1 MRTFVIWHP
10 SQSVADRSALPA
22 SAGSVFS
29 RSRFG
34 VDPDA
39 LSGAADDPLNMPEPS
54 RTELGHSAVV
64 EYAVAWTDEN
74 HRRHLGRARVDGDE
88 LVLEG
93 TPPGGLRRTLRMSAD
108 KITGVGL
115 NRWRPS
121 PAVAVGGP
129 DGEVV
134 VELLLGGWGAAH
146 QLQNAIAAARES
158 VRPADGA
165 NRPELNDRVAIL
177 AEIRPGKRADLERA
191 LAHDHPLGLGGES
204 FEHPEVFLGD
214 TEVIFVFT
222 GPGAASQLRE
232 IAQTP
237 EHFRQATR
245 MTEILTAPRLLQ

>member
-1 MRTFVIWHP
+1 M
-10 SQSVADRSALPA
+10 SEQ
-22 SAGSVFS
+22 
-29 RSRFG
+29 
-34 VDPDA
+34 
-39 LSGAADDPLNMPEPS
+39 S
-54 RTELGHSAVV
+54 RTHLEGSAFV

-88 LVLEG
+88 FVLEG
-93 TPPGGLRRTLRMSAD
+93 TPPGGLRRTLVMSAD

-146 QLQNAIAAARES
+146 QLQNAIAAARED
-158 VRPADGA
+158 VRPVAGA
-165 NRPELNDRVAIL
+165 NGPEINDRVAIL

-191 LAHDHPLGLGGES
+191 LAHDHRLGLPGES

-222 GPGAASQLRE
+222 GPGAASRLRE
-232 IAQTP
+232 IAETP

>member
-1 MRTFVIWHP
+1 M
-10 SQSVADRSALPA
+10 SEQ
-22 SAGSVFS
+22 
-29 RSRFG
+29 
-34 VDPDA
+34 
-39 LSGAADDPLNMPEPS
+39 S
-54 RTELGHSAVV
+54 RTHLESSAFV

-88 LVLEG
+88 FVLEG
-93 TPPGGLRRTLRMSAD
+93 TPPGGLRRTLVMSAE

-146 QLQNAIAAARES
+146 QLQNAIAAARED
-158 VRPADGA
+158 VRPVAGT
-165 NRPELNDRVAIL
+165 NGPEINDRVAIL

-191 LAHDHPLGLGGES
+191 LAHDHRLGLPGES

-222 GPGAASQLRE
+222 GPGAASRLRE
-232 IAQTP
+232 IAETP

-245 MTEILTAPRLLQ
+245 MTEILAAPRLLQ

>member
-1 MRTFVIWHP
+1 MAE
-10 SQSVADRSALPA
+10 QSRQQMDHHTAL
-22 SAGSVFS
+22 
-29 RSRFG
+29 
-34 VDPDA
+34 
-39 LSGAADDPLNMPEPS
+39 
-54 RTELGHSAVV
+54 V

-74 HRRHLGRARVDGDE
+74 HKRHLGRARVDSHD

-93 TPPGGLRRTLRMSAD
+93 TPPGGLRRTLRIPAD
-108 KITGVGL
+108 QITGVAL

-129 DGEVV
+129 DGEIV

-146 QLQNAIAAARES
+146 QLQNAIAAEREKG
-158 VRPADGA
+158 RPLAESNG
-165 NRPELNDRVAIL
+165 PGINDRVAIL

-191 LAHDHPLGLGGES
+191 LEHDHPLGLPGES

-232 IAQTP
+232 IAETP

>member
-1 MRTFVIWHP
+1 M
-10 SQSVADRSALPA
+10 SEQ
-22 SAGSVFS
+22 
-29 RSRFG
+29 
-34 VDPDA
+34 
-39 LSGAADDPLNMPEPS
+39 S
-54 RTELGHSAVV
+54 RTHLESSAFV

-88 LVLEG
+88 FVLEG
-93 TPPGGLRRTLRMSAD
+93 TPPGGLRRTLVMSAE

-146 QLQNAIAAARES
+146 QLQNAIAAARED
-158 VRPADGA
+158 VRPVAGA
-165 NRPELNDRVAIL
+165 NGPEINDRVAIL
-177 AEIRPGKRADLERA
+177 AEIRPGKRADIERA
-191 LAHDHPLGLGGES
+191 LAHDHRLGLPGES

-222 GPGAASQLRE
+222 GPGAASRLRE
-232 IAQTP
+232 IAETP

-245 MTEILTAPRLLQ
+245 MTEILAAPRLLQ

>member
-1 MRTFVIWHP
+1 MAEHSMKP
-10 SQSVADRSALPA
+10 
-22 SAGSVFS
+22 
-29 RSRFG
+29 
-34 VDPDA
+34 
-39 LSGAADDPLNMPEPS
+39 
-54 RTELGHSAVV
+54 LGHTAVV

-74 HRRHLGRARVDGDE
+74 HRRHLGRARVDGHDF
-88 LVLEG
+88 VLEG
-93 TPPGGLRRTLRMSAD
+93 TPPGGLRRTLRMPAD
-108 KITGVGL
+108 QITGVGL

-146 QLQNAIAAARES
+146 QLQNAIAS
-158 VRPADGA
+158 VREDVRPLDGA
-165 NRPELNDRVAIL
+165 QGPVINDRVAIL

-191 LAHDHPLGLGGES
+191 LAHDHPLGLPGES

-232 IAQTP
+232 IAESP
-237 EHFRQATR
+237 EHFPQATR

>member
-1 MRTFVIWHP
+1 MAEH
-10 SQSVADRSALPA
+10 
-22 SAGSVFS
+22 S
-29 RSRFG
+29 RQ
-34 VDPDA
+34 P
-39 LSGAADDPLNMPEPS
+39 
-54 RTELGHSAVV
+54 LGHTAVV

-74 HRRHLGRARVDGDE
+74 HRRHLGRARVDGHD

-93 TPPGGLRRTLRMSAD
+93 TPPGGLRRTLRMPAD
-108 KITGVGL
+108 QITGVGL

-146 QLQNAIAAARES
+146 QLQNAIASARED
-158 VRPADGA
+158 VRPPDGA
-165 NRPELNDRVAIL
+165 AGPVINDRVAIL

-191 LAHDHPLGLGGES
+191 LAHDHPLGLPGKS

-232 IAQTP
+232 MAESP
-237 EHFRQATR
+237 EHFPQATR

>member
-1 MRTFVIWHP
+1 M
-10 SQSVADRSALPA
+10 SEQ
-22 SAGSVFS
+22 
-29 RSRFG
+29 
-34 VDPDA
+34 
-39 LSGAADDPLNMPEPS
+39 S
-54 RTELGHSAVV
+54 RTHLESSAFV

-88 LVLEG
+88 FVLEG
-93 TPPGGLRRTLRMSAD
+93 TPPGGLRRTLVMSAE

-146 QLQNAIAAARES
+146 QLQNAIAAARED
-158 VRPADGA
+158 VRPVAGA
-165 NRPELNDRVAIL
+165 NGPAINDRVAIL

-191 LAHDHPLGLGGES
+191 LAHDHRLGLPGES

-222 GPGAASQLRE
+222 GPGAASRLRE
-232 IAQTP
+232 IAETP

-245 MTEILTAPRLLQ
+245 MTEILAAPRLLQ

>member
-1 MRTFVIWHP
+1 
-10 SQSVADRSALPA
+10 
-22 SAGSVFS
+22 
-29 RSRFG
+29 
-34 VDPDA
+34 
-39 LSGAADDPLNMPEPS
+39 MPEYS
-54 RTELGHSAVV
+54 RTELGHSAIV

-74 HRRHLGRARVDGDE
+74 HRRHIGRARVDDHE

-93 TPPGGLRRTLRMSAD
+93 TPPGGLRRRLVISAA

-146 QLQNAIAAARES
+146 QLQNAIAAARAD
-158 VRPADGA
+158 VRPLVEA
-165 NRPELNDRVAIL
+165 NRPQINDRVAIL

-191 LAHDHPLGLGGES
+191 LEHDQPLGLPGKS

-214 TEVIFVFT
+214 SEVIFVFT

-232 IAQTP
+232 IAETP

-245 MTEILTAPRLLQ
+245 MTEILTSPRLLQ